1 MSNKCILI
9 GDTFGV
15 LIQLL
20 LLVTAV
26 GTLVYKRHIETPQRS
41 WLIWGFDTSKQAFAG
56 SLQHTVNM
64 ILGLYFGSKN
74 GLASECIWYILNLT
88 ITSFCGVFI
97 LYFVMKCYNKVI
109 TKYNITLL
117 KSGDYGDPPMI
128 KAWALQLFIWGVIS
142 CLEKLFTA
150 FVLILPLY
158 SVLDS
163 FASLLES
170 PLVGYPHVEL
180 VIVMVLMP
188 AVVNSMFFW
197 ACDNIIKE
205 KKAKPQLEIS
215 GYQEI

>member
-56 SLQHTVNM
+56 SLQHTVHM

-88 ITSFCGVFI
+88 ITLV
-97 LYFVMKCYNKVI
+97 
-109 TKYNITLL
+109 L
-117 KSGDYGDPPMI
+117 K
-128 KAWALQLFIWGVIS
+128 
-142 CLEKLFTA
+142 
-150 FVLILPLY
+150 
-158 SVLDS
+158 
-163 FASLLES
+163 
-170 PLVGYPHVEL
+170 
-180 VIVMVLMP
+180 
-188 AVVNSMFFW
+188 
-197 ACDNIIKE
+197 
-205 KKAKPQLEIS
+205 
-215 GYQEI
+215 